1 MARRGRRSRGL
12 SDGLT
17 GLSLGLIGVI
27 LLAALGGGYW
37 YVKNSRPTLDLE
49 TNCPKS
55 GPSGIH
61 VILFDRSDPISE
73 QQAQRIRQAID
84 KFKNDA
90 PFGLRFDL
98 YTFQGDTQHAL
109 QPKLQICALG
119 KPSEANIWIEN
130 PELIRR
136 RYETKFTAVLDQTV
150 AELLRGSQEKN
161 SPIIES
167 LRAAAIS
174 SFGSVEPGQIPLR
187 LTMISDMVQN
197 TTLSNQFQTDPNY
210 QQLARSAAWPTLQ
223 PQLKGADVQVLYL
236 LRLSALRK
244 GTPIQNRG
252 HQLFWEQLIAGSG
265 GHVLSIDPL

>member
-12 SDGLT
+12 SDGAT
-17 GLSLGLIGVI
+17 GLMLGLAGI
-27 LLAALGGGYW
+27 LLIGALGGGYW
-37 YVKNSRPTLDLE
+37 FVKKSRPVLDAE

-55 GPSGIH
+55 GPTGIH
-61 VILFDRSDPISE
+61 AILFDRSDPISE
-73 QQAQRIRQAID
+73 QQAQRIRQTID

-109 QPKLQICALG
+109 KPKLVICALG
-119 KPSEANIWIEN
+119 KPNEANAWIEN
-130 PELIRR
+130 PEAVRR
-136 RYETKFTAVLDQTV
+136 RYEIKFTAILDQSV

-174 SFGSVEPGQIPLR
+174 SFGPLDAGQIPLR

-197 TTLSNQFQTDPNY
+197 TALSNQFQTEPNF
-210 QQLARSAAWPTLQ
+210 QQLSRAVAWPTLQ
-223 PQLKGADVQVLYL
+223 PQLKGAEVDILYL

-244 GTPIQNRG
+244 GSPIQTRG
-252 HQLFWEQLIAGSG
+252 HQAFWEQLIAGSG
-265 GHVLSIDPL
+265 GRILSIDPL

>member
-1 MARRGRRSRGL
+1 MAKRGRRSRGL

-17 GLSLGLIGVI
+17 GLFLGLVGII
-27 LLAALGGGYW
+27 LIAGLGGAYW
-37 YVKNSRPTLDLE
+37 FLKSSRPILDSE

-55 GPSGIH
+55 SLSGIH
-61 VILFDRSDPISE
+61 VIMFDRSDPISE
-73 QQAQRIRQAID
+73 QQAQRIRQAIE
-84 KFKNDA
+84 KFKNEA
-90 PFGLRFDL
+90 PFGMRFDL

-109 QPKLQICALG
+109 QPKLRICALG
-119 KPSEANIWIEN
+119 KPSEANAWIEN
-130 PELIRR
+130 PELVRR
-136 RYETKFTAVLDQTV
+136 RYETRFTAVLDQTV

-174 SFGSVEPGQIPLR
+174 SFGSMEAGQIPLR

-197 TTLSNQFQTDPNY
+197 TPLSNQFQTEPNF
-210 QQLARSAAWPTLQ
+210 QQLSRTVAWPTLQ
-223 PQLKGADVQVLYL
+223 PQLKGADINILYL

-244 GTPIQNRG
+244 GMPIQNRG

-265 GHVLSIDPL
+265 GRLLSIDPL

>member
-1 MARRGRRSRGL
+1 MPRRSRRSRGL
-12 SDGLT
+12 SDGIA
-17 GLSLGLIGVI
+17 GLLLGLGGLLLIGA
-27 LLAALGGGYW
+27 LAGGYW
-37 YVKNSRPTLDLE
+37 FVKSGRVVLDAA

-55 GPSGIH
+55 GPNGIH

-84 KFKNDA
+84 KFKNEA

-98 YTFQGDTQHAL
+98 YTFQGDAQHAL

-119 KPSEANIWIEN
+119 KPSEANALIEN
-130 PELIRR
+130 PESIRR
-136 RYETKFTAVLDQTV
+136 RYESRFTGVLDQAV
-150 AELLRGSQEKN
+150 AELLRGAQEKN

-174 SFGSVEPGQIPLR
+174 SFGPVEPGQMPLR

-197 TTLSNQFQTDPNY
+197 TPLANQFQTEPNF
-210 QQLARSAAWPTLQ
+210 QQLTKATTWPTLQ
-223 PQLKGADVQVLYL
+223 PQLKGASVDVMYL

-244 GTPIQNRG
+244 GVPIQNRG
-252 HQLFWEQLIAGSG
+252 HQLFWEQLITASG

>member
-1 MARRGRRSRGL
+1 M
-12 SDGLT
+12 T
-17 GLSLGLIGVI
+17 GLLLGLAGIILIG
-27 LLAALGGGYW
+27 ALGGGYW
-37 YVKNSRPTLDLE
+37 LVKKARPVLDAE
-49 TNCPKS
+49 TNCLKS
-55 GPSGIH
+55 GPNGIH

-109 QPKLQICALG
+109 QPKLRICALG
-119 KPSEANIWIEN
+119 KPSEANAWIEN
-130 PELIRR
+130 PELVRR

-167 LRAAAIS
+167 IRAAAIS
-174 SFGSVEPGQIPLR
+174 SFGPIEAGQIPLR

-197 TTLSNQFQTDPNY
+197 TALSNQFQTEPNFL
-210 QQLARSAAWPTLQ
+210 QLSRTVMWPTLQ
-223 PQLKGADVQVLYL
+223 PQLKGADVDILYL
-236 LRLSALRK
+236 LRLSAARK
-244 GTPIQNRG
+244 GAPIQTRG
-252 HQLFWEQLIAGSG
+252 HQVFWEQLIAGSG
-265 GHVLSIDPL
+265 GRVLSIDPL